1 MKLTSHMVSG
11 GKCKA
16 SGEVYFMRYNEI
28 QEIVDKF
35 DERGRLMPGDTFLWL
50 MGRQIENL
58 DVDTMARIWIIAGH
72 YITCMY
78 KRRIASREGVG

>member
-1 MKLTSHMVSG
+1 MVMQCPVNEDI
-11 GKCKA
+11 KNA
-16 SGEVYFMRYNEI
+16 MFNEI

-50 MGRQIENL
+50 MGWQIENL